1 MSVRRSI
8 AVLLFACAPAL
19 AFAQSGAL
27 RVGATVVPSVP
38 ATFAQTDFPTPS
50 QATQVTSNRFGGS
63 WFVPGELRTTAAFYR
78 DAMTQRGYRKLVD
91 DTRTDGGRSDAVR
104 LHWERNG
111 ERVEIHLQP
120 VLGATPAARM
130 IVVAGKSHAG

>member
-27 RVGATVVPSVP
+27 RIGATVVPSVP
-38 ATFAQTDFPTPS
+38 ATFAQADFPTPS
-50 QATQVTSNRFGGS
+50 QATQVTSNRMGGS
-63 WFVPGELRTTAAFYR
+63 WFVPGEVRATAAFYR
-78 DAMTQRGYRKLVD
+78 DAMAQRGYRKLVD
-91 DTRTDGGRSDAVR
+91 DTRSNAVR

-120 VLGATPAARM
+120 VLGAAPAARM